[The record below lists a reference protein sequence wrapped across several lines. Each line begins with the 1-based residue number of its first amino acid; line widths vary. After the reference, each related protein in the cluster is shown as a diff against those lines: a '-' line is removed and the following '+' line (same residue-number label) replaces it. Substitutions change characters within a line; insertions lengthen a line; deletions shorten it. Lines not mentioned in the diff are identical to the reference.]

1 MKLSYY
7 GYSVERHSDG
17 EKFLFDLRPFVEAFS
32 KFQNVD
38 FKNGFSHAGENV
50 YLLRGGKDF
59 YLYLITRSQEVIK
72 KIKSSDHS
80 VSEINDMLQRDERLG
95 FASYVYF
102 GKGFIGFASTIMAPK
117 TKSFSKFINDVFEA
131 IGINDYNFLL
141 HPFMQEATFADALQ
155 MPFIGRTS
163 VQVSKENKLYEDIRD
178 FFGGTAEE
186 FSEVDS
192 FEVTVKPRRRQ
203 NIDAAIK
210 KIISSVDQSGLD
222 KFICRAKE
230 DLGDHLM
237 DMYLVGKGMISDIIP
252 KGADHEIYEAISA
265 KVGDNDELK
274 AKLGEHECHE
284 GFKKEEPEVFSGFNN
299 VDAWAGKLSDL

>member
-1 MKLSYY
+1 M
-7 GYSVERHSDG
+7 
-17 EKFLFDLRPFVEAFS
+17 A
-32 KFQNVD
+32 
-38 FKNGFSHAGENV
+38 KNSC
-50 YLLRGGKDF
+50 
-59 YLYLITRSQEVIK
+59 
-72 KIKSSDHS
+72 
-80 VSEINDMLQRDERLG
+80 
-95 FASYVYF
+95 
-102 GKGFIGFASTIMAPK
+102 STK

-192 FEVTVKPRRRQ
+192 FEVTVKPRKRQ

-210 KIISSVDQSGLD
+210 KIISNVDQSGLD